1 MATGW
6 GVPFPFPAVASFR
19 RAANAAAAA
28 RAVMQ
33 TSFAGG
39 LMTETPSTATGKDRE
54 AAPESGIRSILQWL
68 ALPLAPHP
76 VEELPSLRSHLIA
89 LRDVG
94 GSAEQRALA
103 LDGLYR
109 RSSTVI
115 DSLLPALSIDLV
127 LPVPRKERRI
137 VRSVLDLLQMLADEA
152 LALFERGPPP
162 KNADPSRAP
171 DLALWRSVDAVAKQL
186 MISDLIASPARA
198 GAWQQLHQTYATAQR
213 SRLHTVRP
221 EGAPRSLQEVYHAA
235 VLLGCAQPAS
245 LTPREVLFLA
255 SYFERFCHH
264 IEAVP
269 NGSLRAPGVFWIDPA
284 RDVPAVSSLRKPLQA
299 DSPGSGFS
307 SSALCLLLRAQID
320 QLEGGALPQ
329 DLNLPDFAGT
339 AAGRGVLQ
347 RLSARWG
354 DAGRRRFH
362 RRRQNHRTLLAA
374 GIDGLWHLSR
384 KGEGVNVDLS
394 TWMITNESPEG
405 YAVMHVSGKPGA
417 LTVGD
422 VVTVRTALD
431 PNWQICLVRWA
442 ISENPEH
449 LELGL
454 QVLAPKAVPATLAL
468 PGGNGG
474 TDLQRVL
481 ILPEIPKL
489 RSRQA
494 LIVAAG
500 VVPRESRKL
509 LLLIEGQNL
518 IVREVNRTCVDEE
531 TGSIEILSIEPD
543 QNPH

>member
-1 MATGW
+1 MK
-6 GVPFPFPAVASFR
+6 
-19 RAANAAAAA
+19 
-28 RAVMQ
+28 

-39 LMTETPSTATGKDRE
+39 LMTETPSTATGKDRG
-54 AAPESGIRSILQWL
+54 AAPDSGMRSILQWL
-68 ALPLAPHP
+68 KLPLAPQP
-76 VEELPSLRSHLIA
+76 VDELPSLRSHLIA
-89 LRDVG
+89 LHDVE

-103 LDGLYR
+103 LHGLYR

-137 VRSVLDLLQMLADEA
+137 VRSVLDLLQMLADDT
-152 LALFERGPPP
+152 LALSERGTPP
-162 KNADPSRAP
+162 KNADPCRAP
-171 DLALWRSVDAVAKQL
+171 DLALWRSLDALARQL
-186 MISDLIASPARA
+186 MISHLIASPPRT

-213 SRLHTVRP
+213 LQLHTARP
-221 EGAPRSLQEVYHAA
+221 QGAARSLQEVYHAA

-255 SYFERFCHH
+255 SYFERFCRHV
-264 IEAVP
+264 EAVP

-284 RDVPAVSSLRKPLQA
+284 RDLPAVASLRKPAQA
-299 DSPGSGFS
+299 EGQGSGFS
-307 SSALCLLLRAQID
+307 SAAICLLLKAQID
-320 QLEGGALPQ
+320 QLDHGAAPQ
-329 DLNLPDFAGT
+329 ELNLPEFAGT

-347 RLSARWG
+347 RLATRWG

-374 GIDGLWHLSR
+374 GIDGLWQLSR

-394 TWMITNESPEG
+394 TWMITNESPDG

-422 VVTVRTALD
+422 VVTVRTAVD

-468 PGGNGG
+468 PSGDGG

-489 RSRQA
+489 RSRQS

-500 VVPRESRKL
+500 VVPRDSRKL
-509 LLLIEGQNL
+509 LLVIEGQNL

-531 TGSIEILSIEPD
+531 TGSVEILSIEPD
-543 QNPH
+543 QTPG

>member
-1 MATGW
+1 
-6 GVPFPFPAVASFR
+6 
-19 RAANAAAAA
+19 
-28 RAVMQ
+28 
-33 TSFAGG
+33 
-39 LMTETPSTATGKDRE
+39 MTETHSIAADKDRV
-54 AAPESGIRSILQWL
+54 AAPGYGMRAILQWL
-68 ALPLAPHP
+68 DLPLAPHP

-89 LRDVG
+89 LRDVE
-94 GSAEQRALA
+94 GSAEQHARALDA
-103 LDGLYR
+103 LYR

-115 DSLLPALSIDLV
+115 DSMLPALSVDLV

-137 VRSVLDLLQMLADEA
+137 VRSVLDLLQMLADDT
-152 LALFERGPPP
+152 LALVEKGAPP
-162 KNADPSRAP
+162 KHADPCRAL
-171 DLALWRSVDAVAKQL
+171 DLALWRSLDALAKQL
-186 MISDLIASPARA
+186 MISHLIASPPRA
-198 GAWQQLHQTYATAQR
+198 GVWQQLHQTYVTAQR
-213 SRLHTVRP
+213 LQLHTARP
-221 EGAPRSLQEVYHAA
+221 QGTARSLQEVYDAA

-255 SYFERFCHH
+255 GYFERFCRHV
-264 IEAVP
+264 EAVP
-269 NGSLRAPGVFWIDPA
+269 SGSLRAPGVFWIDPA
-284 RDVPAVSSLRKPLQA
+284 RDLPAVASLRKPAQA
-299 DSPGSGFS
+299 EGQGSGFS
-307 SSALCLLLRAQID
+307 SAAICLLLRAQID
-320 QLEGGALPQ
+320 QLERGAQPQ
-329 DLNLPDFAGT
+329 ELNLPDFAGS

-347 RLSARWG
+347 RLATRWG

-374 GIDGLWHLSR
+374 GIDGLWQLCR

-422 VVTVRTALD
+422 VVTVRTAVD

-468 PGGNGG
+468 PSGDGG

-489 RSRQA
+489 RSRQS

-509 LLLIEGQNL
+509 LLIIEGQNL

>member
-1 MATGW
+1 
-6 GVPFPFPAVASFR
+6 
-19 RAANAAAAA
+19 
-28 RAVMQ
+28 MQ
-33 TSFAGG
+33 TSLAGG
-39 LMTETPSTATGKDRE
+39 LMIEIHSIAAGKDRE

-68 ALPLAPHP
+68 ELPLAPHP

-94 GSAEQRALA
+94 GSAEQRARA

-137 VRSVLDLLQMLADEA
+137 VRSVLDLLQMLADDT
-152 LALFERGPPP
+152 LALFERGALA
-162 KNADPSRAP
+162 KNAEPFGAP
-171 DLALWRSVDAVAKQL
+171 DLALWRSLDVLARQL
-186 MISDLIASPARA
+186 MISHLIAAPARA

-213 SRLHTVRP
+213 SQLHTVRP
-221 EGAPRSLQEVYHAA
+221 QGTPRSLEDVYHAA

-255 SYFERFCHH
+255 SYFERFCRH

-269 NGSLRAPGVFWIDPA
+269 NGSLRAPGVFWIYPA
-284 RDVPAVSSLRKPLQA
+284 RDLPALSSLRKPVQA
-299 DSPGSGFS
+299 EGQSSGFS
-307 SSALCLLLRAQID
+307 ISGLCLLLKEQID

-347 RLSARWG
+347 RLSMRWG

-384 KGEGVNVDLS
+384 KGEGGNVDLS

-468 PGGNGG
+468 PAVNGG

-489 RSRQA
+489 RSRQS

-543 QNPH
+543 QSPH